1 MNATILKERLQSAL
15 IAILLIAIF
24 LPFGLSHF
32 GWMRWV
38 LLAGLGI
45 IVVFS
50 VLASECIVD
59 KVLKMPSNVNLGSR
73 FIIRRNILFEGIN
86 IAISATLMTFYL
98 DAYAN
103 NHMVQNHIGWATIC
117 SVLAINC
124 YTTLI
129 IHFYWRNVYKK
140 RYLSSQLEEAQLLN
154 GMLLERQR
162 QLEAS
167 IVTPSKCTDDESI
180 LITGTTKESVEFKA
194 SDFIYASSES
204 NYIRI
209 HYLHDSVPREAMIR
223 NSMKNVADTLCRQPA
238 IMQCHRAF
246 IVNLGLVD
254 HVEGRSSGMALVMQH
269 TDQTVPVSKQYAP
282 TIKERIKN
290 PG

>member
-1 MNATILKERLQSAL
+1 MTATILKERFQSAL

-45 IVVFS
+45 IVVFA
-50 VLASECIVD
+50 VLASELIVEN
-59 KVLKMPSNVNLGSR
+59 VFRMPNDVSRGSR
-73 FIIRRNILFEGIN
+73 FIIRRNILFEMLN
-86 IAISATLMTFYL
+86 IAISAILMTFYL

-103 NHMVQNHIGWATIC
+103 NHIVQNRIGWTTIC

-140 RYLSSQLEEAQLLN
+140 RYLASQLEEAQMLN
-154 GMLLERQR
+154 GMLQERQR
-162 QLEAS
+162 QLEAN
-167 IVTPSKCTDDESI
+167 IATPSRGINEKRI
-180 LITGTTKESVEFKA
+180 LITGTTKESIEFKA
-194 SDFIYASSES
+194 SDFIYATSEG
-204 NYIRI
+204 NYVRF
-209 HYLHDSVPREAMIR
+209 HYLHEDIPCEAMIR
-223 NSMKNVADTLCRQPA
+223 NSMKNVSDTLCRQHA